1 MSNQLT
7 KQLVNNQIFYRTLE
21 EKTSKTMEIFVIK
34 TLIKMFPDTCQVLQL
49 KASVTVKPFR
59 VDQTFAELE
68 RLTWL
73 ILTYLIV
80 KEYQNG
86 IENLSKVSSGLCIQR
101 YIFQVRK
108 KKKTHYFIQIRNIGK
123 TSIFLKNY
131 FVNCMVYNGSQ
142 SQIN

>member
-1 MSNQLT
+1 
-7 KQLVNNQIFYRTLE
+7 
-21 EKTSKTMEIFVIK
+21 MEIFVIK

-80 KEYQNG
+80 KEY
-86 IENLSKVSSGLCIQR
+86 
-101 YIFQVRK
+101 
-108 KKKTHYFIQIRNIGK
+108 
-123 TSIFLKNY
+123 
-131 FVNCMVYNGSQ
+131 
-142 SQIN
+142 